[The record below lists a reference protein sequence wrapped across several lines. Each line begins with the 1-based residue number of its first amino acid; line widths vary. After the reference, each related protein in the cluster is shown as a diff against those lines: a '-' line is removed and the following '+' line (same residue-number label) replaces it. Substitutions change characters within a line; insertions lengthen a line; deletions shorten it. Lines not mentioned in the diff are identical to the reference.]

1 MTTAARTRIGSL
13 DHWWTLC
20 MACTL
25 MWGLW
30 GFLSKLLAD
39 RTGAVATQLL
49 FTAGMLPAAIIAQ
62 LAARGTVLASPRGA
76 TYGLLNG
83 LLTGAGT
90 LCFYAA
96 LARGPASLVSALIAA
111 YPLVTIALALLV
123 LRERLS
129 RIQVAGAACAIAGLV
144 LLS

>member
-1 MTTAARTRIGSL
+1 MTARSNPAALRNRL

-49 FTAGMLPAAIIAQ
+49 FTAGMLPAAIVAGCVR
-62 LAARGTVLASPRGA
+62 LARRLGLSLAGFRFERTADGP
-76 TYGLLNG
+76 
-83 LLTGAGT
+83 LLTG
-90 LCFYAA
+90 
-96 LARGPASLVSALIAA
+96 I
-111 YPLVTIALALLV
+111 LVTGILSTALCIACRQVIASGY
-123 LRERLS
+123 RLKS
-129 RIQVAGAACAIAGLV
+129 
-144 LLS
+144 

>member
-1 MTTAARTRIGSL
+1 MTGTARAVHARL
-13 DHWWTLC
+13 DHWWTLA
-20 MACTL
+20 MGCTL

-49 FTAGMLPAAIIAQ
+49 FTAGMLPAALIA
-62 LAARGTVLASPRGA
+62 LAAARGGVLASWRGTA
-76 TYGLLNG
+76 YALANG

-96 LARGPASLVSALIAA
+96 LARGPATLVSALIAA
-111 YPLVTIALALLV
+111 YPLVTIALAMLV
-123 LRERLS
+123 LRERPS
-129 RIQVAGAACAIAGLV
+129 GIQLAGAACAVAGLA